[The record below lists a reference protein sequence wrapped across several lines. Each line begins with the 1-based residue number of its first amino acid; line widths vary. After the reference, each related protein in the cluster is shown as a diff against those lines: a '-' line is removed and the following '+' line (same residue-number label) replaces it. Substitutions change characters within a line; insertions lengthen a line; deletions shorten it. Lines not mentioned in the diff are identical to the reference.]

1 MYKYYRYFPQ
11 VEIEKGKTINIKT
24 LALGDLDANKGTRE
38 VFFEV
43 NGYMRTIFVEDK
55 AKSSVSLCPMQFCV
69 LLTIMLIKLYGHW
82 CCKRK
87 YPSYTVCRRPL

>member
-1 MYKYYRYFPQ
+1 MYMYYCYFPQ

-69 LLTIMLIKLYGHW
+69 LLKIMLIKLCGHGAAV
-82 CCKRK
+82 
-87 YPSYTVCRRPL
+87 PNGI